1 METVLDEVGKLYD
14 HDKGGM
20 LKSLRSFPQGLRE
33 GSEASEALEVCLK
46 RRYNAFVIAGM
57 GSSAIGG
64 QILSDWLLGD
74 SPIPILVSREYHL
87 PGFVDEKTL
96 LIAVSYSGNTE
107 ETLSA
112 LEEGLRRGC
121 QVVTI
126 TSGGVMERLSAE
138 RGIPMVKLPGGMQ
151 PRASLPWQLSAIIK
165 LAWRM
170 GLSQS
175 VGDEWEEALGVIDTL
190 RNELAPETPTRL
202 NRAKEAALALK
213 GTIPFIFGPR
223 IFEGIAYRF
232 RTQLNENSKV
242 PASSGSFPEGFHNAV
257 MIREGVEELRRPL
270 SLVLI
275 RDPEGEG
282 RLERKVDAF
291 KSLLERRVSRIV
303 EITASGRGKLSRILS
318 VLYVCDY
325 ASVYLGLLYGLDPS
339 STDSIKTLKGL

>member
-1 METVLDEVGKLYD
+1 MEAVLDEAERLYALD
-14 HDKGGM
+14 RGGI
-20 LKSLRSFPQGLRE
+20 LRALSLFHQGLRE
-33 GSEASEALEVCLK
+33 GFKAAEGLDVHLTGDYRALV
-46 RRYNAFVIAGM
+46 VAGM

-64 QILSDWLLGD
+64 QILGDWLLED
-74 SPIPILVSREYHL
+74 SPIPIQVLRDYHF

-107 ETLSA
+107 EILTA

-126 TSGGVMERLSAE
+126 TSGGAMGRLSME
-138 RGIPMVKLPGGMQ
+138 KGIPMVKLPGGMQ

-165 LAWRM
+165 LAGRI

-175 VGDEWEEALGVIDTL
+175 TGDEWEEALGVIDTL

-202 NRAKEAALALK
+202 NRAKEVALALK

-242 PASSGSFPEGFHNAV
+242 PASSGSFPDGFHNAV

-282 RLERKVDAF
+282 RLERKIDAF
-291 KSLLERRVSRIV
+291 KSLLERKVGRIV

-318 VLYVCDY
+318 VLYLCDY
-325 ASVYLGLLYGLDPS
+325 VSVYLGLLYGLDPS
-339 STDSIKTLKGL
+339 STDSIKALKEL

>member
-1 METVLDEVGKLYD
+1 MEAVLDETEKLYAL
-14 HDKGGM
+14 DKGGM
-20 LKSLRSFPQGLRE
+20 LRSLSLFYQGLRE
-33 GSEASEALEVCLK
+33 GFEAAEGLEAHLTGDYRALV
-46 RRYNAFVIAGM
+46 VAGM

-64 QILSDWLLGD
+64 QILGDWLLED
-74 SPIPILVSREYHL
+74 SPIPIHVSRGYHL
-87 PGFVDEKTL
+87 PKFVDERIL

-107 ETLSA
+107 ETLTA
-112 LEEGLRRGC
+112 LEEGFRRGC

-126 TSGGVMERLSAE
+126 TSGGVMERLSVE
-138 RGIPMVKLPGGMQ
+138 RGIPMVKLLRGMQ

-165 LAWRM
+165 LAWRI
-170 GLSQS
+170 GLIQS
-175 VGDEWEEALGVIDTL
+175 MEDEWEEALGVIDTL
-190 RNELAPETPTRL
+190 RNELAPETPTRF
-202 NRAKEAALALK
+202 NRAKKVALALK

-282 RLERKVDAF
+282 RLERKIDAF
-291 KSLLERRVSRIV
+291 KSLLEGRVSRIV

-339 STDSIKTLKGL
+339 STDSIKALKEL